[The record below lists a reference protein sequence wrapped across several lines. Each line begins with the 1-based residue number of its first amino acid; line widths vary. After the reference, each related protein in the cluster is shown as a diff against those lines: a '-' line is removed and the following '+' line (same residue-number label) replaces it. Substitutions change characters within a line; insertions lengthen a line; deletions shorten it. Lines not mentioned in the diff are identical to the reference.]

1 MAFTPLFLATPAMAS
16 DPGLNFFARSENGGT
31 EQIAPSFNPSEYS
44 YSGVDTNVI
53 FYGQDKA
60 YSSLGVGDSYTFLWN
75 GYITPTR
82 TGLMTFISY
91 SDDGFILNLNGTQV
105 IYSWYDQGG
114 GQGFAGT
121 YEMIAGQSYY
131 FEVAFH
137 ENGGG
142 EMINLLWDDLAT
154 NEFVPVPDSAFTRTS
169 IPVVEPTPEPTPE
182 PTIEPTPE
190 PTQEPVPVD
199 PIPVEPAPEVSP
211 VAPQPP
217 VEPTPIEPIPEPT
230 VEPEQPAPVE
240 PEPIKPE
247 PEVTEIPEPS
257 PEPSP
262 EPTKETVIEEEVVIE
277 PKAEPEVKLEDMLEI
292 DPEDLTDAQVE
303 QLVENAEQVL
313 ATAEPGSEI
322 YEQALDAL
330 AIAAESDDAELP
342 AELAAIPLLGDVAGA
357 ALELF
362 NDLGNLGADMAPE
375 TRERAEETIVAAVIV
390 GQVAQVATSAAVAS
404 AGATSA
410 GSSGRRIK

>member
-1 MAFTPLFLATPAMAS
+1 MAFLPLFFAAPAMAL
-16 DPGLNFFARSENGGT
+16 DPGLNFFARSETGGT

-60 YSSLGVGDSYTFLWN
+60 YSSLGVADSYTFLWN

-82 TGLMTFISY
+82 TGLITFISY

-114 GQGFAGT
+114 GQGFTGT

-142 EMINLLWDDLAT
+142 EMINLLWDDLVA
-154 NEFVPVPDSAFTRTS
+154 NEFAPVPDSAFTRTS

-199 PIPVEPAPEVSP
+199 PIPIEPTPEVSP

-230 VEPEQPAPVE
+230 VEPKQPAPLE
-240 PEPIKPE
+240 PEPIELE
-247 PEVTEIPEPS
+247 PEVTELPEPN
-257 PEPSP
+257 PEPAP
-262 EPTKETVIEEEVVIE
+262 E
-277 PKAEPEVKLEDMLEI
+277 PKAEPEVKLEELLEVA
-292 DPEDLTDAQVE
+292 PEDLTDAQVE
-303 QLVENAEQVL
+303 QLVKNAEQVL
-313 ATAEPGSEI
+313 AAAEPGSEA

-330 AIAAESDDAELP
+330 AIAAESDDVELP

-375 TRERAEETIVAAVIV
+375 TRERAEETVIAAVIV

>member
-1 MAFTPLFLATPAMAS
+1 MAFLPLFFAAPAMAL
-16 DPGLNFFARSENGGT
+16 DPGLNFFARSETGGT
-31 EQIAPSFNPSEYS
+31 EQIVPSFNPSEYS

-60 YSSLGVGDSYTFLWN
+60 YSSLGVADSYTFLWN

-91 SDDGFILNLNGTQV
+91 SDDGFILNLDGTQV

-121 YEMIAGQSYY
+121 YEMVAGQSYY

-142 EMINLLWDDLAT
+142 EMINLLWDNFAA
-154 NEFVPVPDSAFTRTS
+154 NEFAPVPDSAFTRTS
-169 IPVVEPTPEPTPE
+169 ISVVEPTPEPTPE
-182 PTIEPTPE
+182 PTIEPIPE
-190 PTQEPVPVD
+190 PTQEPVPVE
-199 PIPVEPAPEVSP
+199 PIPVEPAPEVPP
-211 VAPQPP
+211 VVPLPP

-230 VEPEQPAPVE
+230 IEP
-240 PEPIKPE
+240 K
-247 PEVTEIPEPS
+247 PEVTKL
-257 PEPSP
+257 P
-262 EPTKETVIEEEVVIE
+262 EPTPEPAPEPTVEPVIEEEVVVE
-277 PKAEPEVKLEDMLEI
+277 PKAEPEVKLEEMLEI
-292 DPEDLTDAQVE
+292 APEELTDAQVE
-303 QLVENAEQVL
+303 LLVENAEQVL
-313 ATAEPGSEI
+313 ATAEPGSEA

-330 AIAAESDDAELP
+330 AVAAESDDAELP

-410 GSSGRRIK
+410 GSPGRRIR